1 MKRIVP
7 LALATASLAFML
19 ALAAPAEARDRD
31 SRHRDEHR
39 RADRHRIE
47 QRGHQRHRVD
57 HRRHQR
63 VDHRRHDRRG
73 DRYDRPGRR
82 YDHRRHGRFDIPRRI
97 QRDHGDRYR
106 SYFDG
111 TTYFAPHGHRHSVY
125 RFPVFDHGSWSY
137 RSHNYCGG
145 DLFHGH
151 GSIGFHGRRFS
162 IRLGY

>member
-39 RADRHRIE
+39 RADRHR
-47 QRGHQRHRVD
+47 VD

-63 VDHRRHDRRG
+63 FDHRRHQRFDHRRHDRRG
-73 DRYDRPGRR
+73 DRYDRPGSH

-97 QRDHGDRYR
+97 QRHHGDRYR

-111 TTYFAPHGHRHSVY
+111 YAYFAPHRHRHSVY

-137 RSHNYCGG
+137 RSHQYCEG
-145 DLFHGH
+145 DRFYGH
-151 GSIGFHGRRFS
+151 GSIGFHGSRFS